1 MDNFTFEE
9 NSYIASPLSDE
20 GYFAFVGEKKTDQAN
35 DLEYAIV
42 EDVLS
47 QKCVITDKS
56 REDSNVKEYFSN
68 QGLNMCEA
76 SIYSENLILCPESSF
91 A

>member
-1 MDNFTFEE
+1 M
-9 NSYIASPLSDE
+9 SPLGDE
-20 GYFAFVGEKKTDQAN
+20 GYFAFVGKKESDLTN
-35 DLEYAIV
+35 NLEYAIV

-56 REDSNVKEYFSN
+56 REDSNVKEYFRN
-68 QGLNMCEA
+68 WGLNMCEP
-76 SIYSENLILCPESSF
+76 SIYSEMLILCPESSF

>member
-1 MDNFTFEE
+1 MNDFTFEE
-9 NSYIASPLSDE
+9 NSYIASSIGYE
-20 GYFAFVGEKKTDQAN
+20 GYFAFVGEKKSDQAN
-35 DLEYAIV
+35 DLEYAII

-47 QKCVITDKS
+47 QKCVITDKY
-56 REDSNVKEYFSN
+56 REDSNVKEYFRN

-76 SIYSENLILCPESSF
+76 SIYSEMLILCPESSF